1 MFWVKG
7 SLQLKELQIYGKLP
21 TQPNKNVL
29 PLASLQHF
37 NTSMS
42 VNSSPYKAVLFDLDG
57 TLINSLHDIADSM
70 NRVLEKK
77 GYRTHD
83 YDAYRYF
90 IGRGLYNLVGSTL
103 PEAEK
108 TEQNI
113 RNLYQELLRDYEVN
127 LLQKTVLY
135 RGIPELLNELV
146 SKNIR
151 LTILSNKADNFTKT
165 IAAELL
171 KSWPFEVVLGSGDNV
186 PRKPDPTGALMVCES
201 LQLEPSDFLYI
212 GDTSTDMQ
220 TAIAAGMYPV
230 GVTWGFRTR
239 DELLEN
245 GAKTIIDKPIEL
257 LELLA

>member
-1 MFWVKG
+1 M
-7 SLQLKELQIYGKLP
+7 
-21 TQPNKNVL
+21 
-29 PLASLQHF
+29 
-37 NTSMS
+37 
-42 VNSSPYKAVLFDLDG
+42 NSTTYKAVLFDLDG

-77 GYRTHD
+77 GYQTHD

-90 IGRGLYNLVGSTL
+90 IGRGLYNLVGNTL

-135 RGIPELLNELV
+135 RGIPDLLDALV
-146 SKNIR
+146 AKGVK
-151 LTILSNKADNFTKT
+151 LTILSNKADNFTKK

-171 KSWPFEVVLGSGDNV
+171 KTWPFEVVLGSGDNV
-186 PRKPDPTGALMVCES
+186 PRKPDPTGALMVCEA
-201 LQLEPSDFLYI
+201 LQLQPSDFLYL
-212 GDTSTDMQ
+212 GDSSTDMQ
-220 TAIAAGMYPV
+220 TALAAGMYPV
-230 GVTWGFRTR
+230 GVTWGFRTK

-257 LELLA
+257 LNLLA

>member
-1 MFWVKG
+1 MPDN
-7 SLQLKELQIYGKLP
+7 P
-21 TQPNKNVL
+21 TT
-29 PLASLQHF
+29 F
-37 NTSMS
+37 
-42 VNSSPYKAVLFDLDG
+42 KAVLFDLDG

-77 GYRTHD
+77 GYQTHD

-90 IGRGLYNLVGSTL
+90 IGRGLYNLVSRTL
-103 PEAEK
+103 PETEK

-113 RNLYQELLRDYEVN
+113 KNLYQELLRDYEVN

-135 RGIPELLNELV
+135 RGIPDLLDALV
-146 SKNIR
+146 SKGIH

-186 PRKPDPTGALMVCES
+186 PRKPDPTGALMVCEALK
-201 LQLEPSDFLYI
+201 LQPADFLYI

-220 TAIAAGMYPV
+220 TALAAGMYPV
-230 GVTWGFRTR
+230 GVTWGFRTQK
-239 DELLEN
+239 ELLEN
-245 GAKTIIDKPIEL
+245 GAKTIIDHPMEL
-257 LELLA
+257 MGLFT

>member
-1 MFWVKG
+1 
-7 SLQLKELQIYGKLP
+7 
-21 TQPNKNVL
+21 
-29 PLASLQHF
+29 
-37 NTSMS
+37 MS
-42 VNSSPYKAVLFDLDG
+42 INSSSYKAVLFDLDG

-77 GYRTHD
+77 GYQTHD

-90 IGRGLYNLVGSTL
+90 IGRGLYNLVGRTL
-103 PEAEK
+103 PESEK

-135 RGIPELLNELV
+135 RGIPELLDELV
-146 SKNIR
+146 AKGIK
-151 LTILSNKADNFTKT
+151 LTILSNKADNFTKK

-171 KSWPFEVVLGSGDNV
+171 KTWPFEVVLGSGDNV
-186 PRKPDPTGALMVCES
+186 PRKPDPTGAMMVCEA
-201 LQLEPSDFLYI
+201 LQLKPSDFLYI

-220 TAIAAGMYPV
+220 TACAAGMYPV
-230 GVTWGFRTR
+230 GVTWGFRTKE
-239 DELLEN
+239 ELLEN
-245 GAKTIIDKPIEL
+245 GAKTIIDKPMEL

>member
-1 MFWVKG
+1 M
-7 SLQLKELQIYGKLP
+7 P
-21 TQPNKNVL
+21 TPSN
-29 PLASLQHF
+29 
-37 NTSMS
+37 
-42 VNSSPYKAVLFDLDG
+42 PYKAVLFDLDG

-77 GYRTHD
+77 GYQTHD

-90 IGRGLYNLVGSTL
+90 IGRGLYNLVGRTL

-127 LLQKTVLY
+127 LLQKTILY
-135 RGIPELLNELV
+135 RGIPELLDALT

-151 LTILSNKADNFTKT
+151 LTILSNKADHFTKK

-186 PRKPDPTGALMVCES
+186 PRKPDPTGALMVCGA
-201 LQLEPSDFLYI
+201 LQLQPSDFLYI
-212 GDTSTDMQ
+212 GDTSTDML
-220 TAIAAGMYPV
+220 TANAAGMYPV

-245 GAKTIIDKPIEL
+245 GAKTIIDKPLEL
-257 LELLA
+257 LELLV

>member
-1 MFWVKG
+1 M
-7 SLQLKELQIYGKLP
+7 YD
-21 TQPNKNVL
+21 
-29 PLASLQHF
+29 
-37 NTSMS
+37 
-42 VNSSPYKAVLFDLDG
+42 YKAVLFDLDG

-77 GYRTHD
+77 GYQTHN
-83 YDAYRYF
+83 YDAYRNF
-90 IGRGLYNLVGSTL
+90 IGRGLYNLVGRTL

-135 RGIPELLNELV
+135 RGIPELLDALA
-146 SKNIR
+146 SKGIR
-151 LTILSNKADNFTKT
+151 LTILSNKADNLTKE

-171 KSWPFEVVLGSGDNV
+171 KAWPFELVLGSCDTV
-186 PRKPDPTGALMVCES
+186 PRKPDPAGALMVCEA

-220 TAIAAGMYPV
+220 TAIASGMYPV
-230 GVTWGFRTR
+230 GVTWGFRTKE
-239 DELLEN
+239 ELLEN
-245 GAKTIIDKPIEL
+245 GARTIIDKPIEL
-257 LELLA
+257 LALLA

>member
-1 MFWVKG
+1 M
-7 SLQLKELQIYGKLP
+7 SQLPDFK
-21 TQPNKNVL
+21 
-29 PLASLQHF
+29 
-37 NTSMS
+37 TSM
-42 VNSSPYKAVLFDLDG
+42 PHTTTTFKAALFDLDG

-70 NRVLEKK
+70 NRVLERK
-77 GYRTHD
+77 GYQTHD

-90 IGRGLYNLVGSTL
+90 IGRGLYNLVSRTL

-135 RGIPELLNELV
+135 RGIPELLDALV
-146 SKNIR
+146 SKGIR
-151 LTILSNKADNFTKT
+151 LTILSNKADNFTKM

-186 PRKPDPTGALMVCES
+186 PRKPDPTGARMVCEA
-201 LQLEPSDFLYI
+201 LQLQPAEFLYL

-220 TAIAAGMYPV
+220 TALAAGMYPV
-230 GVTWGFRTR
+230 GVTWGFRTK
-239 DELLEN
+239 DELIEN
-245 GAKTIIDKPIEL
+245 GAKTIIDQPMEL
-257 LELLA
+257 MGLLA

>member
-1 MFWVKG
+1 M
-7 SLQLKELQIYGKLP
+7 
-21 TQPNKNVL
+21 TT
-29 PLASLQHF
+29 H
-37 NTSMS
+37 
-42 VNSSPYKAVLFDLDG
+42 SSTYKAVLFDLDG

-70 NRVLEKK
+70 NRVLIRK
-77 GYRTHD
+77 GYQTHD

-90 IGRGLYNLVGSTL
+90 IGRGLYNLVSRTL

-113 RNLYQELLRDYEVN
+113 KNLYQELLRDYEVN

-135 RGIPELLNELV
+135 KGIPDLLDALTA
-146 SKNIR
+146 KGIR
-151 LTILSNKADNFTKT
+151 LTILSNKADNFTKK

-171 KSWPFEVVLGSGDNV
+171 KNWPFEMVLGSGENI
-186 PRKPDPTGALMVCES
+186 PRKPDPTGARLICDG
-201 LQLEPSDFLYI
+201 LGLEPAEFLYI

-220 TAIAAGMYPV
+220 TANAAGMYPV

-245 GAKTIIDKPIEL
+245 GAKTIIDTPMEL
-257 LELLA
+257 TQLL